1 MSKVKVS
8 ATAQGLVIVPS
19 ENSIGYGY
27 IRIEQ
32 DRAFVNDKN
41 WVSVN
46 KVSTLLYGTIEDLSR
61 FGYTAGMELPGKILI
76 KESLEP
82 FNTENP
88 EKDYKIAGKT
98 GIVCCLDGQPI
109 YRKTFYNASGTEND
123 IFIAHNNG
131 NAIKAAIK
139 DNQEEVVETTEAT
152 EEFSL

>member
-1 MSKVKVS
+1 
-8 ATAQGLVIVPS
+8 
-19 ENSIGYGY
+19 
-27 IRIEQ
+27 
-32 DRAFVNDKN
+32 
-41 WVSVN
+41 
-46 KVSTLLYGTIEDLSR
+46 LYGTIEDLSK
-61 FGYTAGMELPGKILI
+61 FGYTTGMELPGKILI